1 MVNLM
6 GFEFRGHKF
15 DRVEFA
21 GSLGDLGTLIPLS
34 VALIAINGLNATAVF
49 LMVGLFYIGAG
60 LYYKLPIPVQ
70 PLKVVA
76 AIAIA
81 SELDAGTIA
90 ASGYLMGAILIFIA
104 ITGLIDALAKIFTMP
119 IVKGIQVGL
128 GIILMIK
135 GFQFVAKQE
144 LLIGGEPVLVGGY
157 SLNMIIGFIS
167 FLIVLFLL
175 TNKRLPAAIAVIL
188 FGLVV
193 SISQGALSVINWNI
207 GPVPLEIFQP
217 TADQL
222 ATALILLV
230 IPQIPLTIGNAV
242 MATSD
247 ASKSLFGEEKAKK
260 STFKALSTSMG
271 LANLGAG
278 VLAGMPMCH
287 GAGGLAAH
295 YRFGA
300 RTGGSDLMIGA
311 IFLVIA
317 IVFGTI
323 AIAVLRV
330 IPYAVLGILLIFAGL
345 ELTMLIKGIKEKKD
359 FFVVFIIAGIAVA
372 TTNMGYAFIVG
383 IIVYYVI
390 KYAKIEF

>member
-6 GFEFRGHKF
+6 GFEFRGYKF
-15 DRVEFA
+15 DRLEFA

-81 SELDAGTIA
+81 SELDATTIA

-135 GFQFVAKQE
+135 GFQFVARQE
-144 LLIGGEPVLVGGY
+144 LLIGGEPILVGDY
-157 SLNMIIGFIS
+157 SLNLIIGFIG

-188 FGLVV
+188 FGLAV
-193 SISQGALSVINWNI
+193 SISQGALSGISWSV

-217 TADQL
+217 TTDQL
-222 ATALILLV
+222 MAALILLV

-278 VLAGMPMCH
+278 ALAGMPMCH

-300 RTGGSDLMIGA
+300 RTGGSNLMIGA
-311 IFLVIA
+311 VMLVIA

-323 AIAVLRV
+323 AIAVLSV

-345 ELTMLIKGIKEKKD
+345 ELTMLIKGVKEKKD